1 MSDRPTVIVVSKGKG
16 HGGHHGGAWKVAY
29 ADFVTAMMAFF
40 LVMWIVGQSEEIKKA
55 VAGYFQDPIGF
66 MSEMGGMGPDH
77 VVVDM
82 SGEERAAFQ
91 LAKETLEG
99 QIAQVPELAELQQN
113 IEITITGEG
122 LRIELVEG
130 EGSLFFEVGSIDP
143 TESALRLFEII
154 ADELSGMPNKVA
166 IEGHTDASPYST
178 DDPEYSNWEL
188 STDRANAV
196 RRTMEPL
203 LAPDQI
209 AEVRGLADRVP
220 RDPDDPLSPQ
230 NRRVSILVIA
240 NESQTDE
247 GIAAAAEAAAA
258 EAVAAAGEGGEAP
271 AEGEH

>member
-29 ADFVTAMMAFF
+29 ADFVTAMLAFF
-40 LVMWIVGQSEEIKKA
+40 IVMWLLNQSEEIQKA

-66 MSEMGGMGPDH
+66 MSEQGGMGP
-77 VVVDM
+77 VVLPVDL
-82 SGEERAAFQ
+82 SGEERSAFQ
-91 LAKETLEG
+91 MAKEDLEG
-99 QIAQVPELAELQQN
+99 KIAQVPELAELQQN

-130 EGSLFFEVGSIDP
+130 EGSLFFDVASVDP
-143 TESALRLFEII
+143 TPAALRLFAII
-154 ADELSGMPNKVA
+154 AEELSGLENKVA

-209 AEVRGLADRVP
+209 QEVRGLADRVP
-220 RDPDDPLSPQ
+220 RDPDDPLRPSH
-230 NRRVSILVIA
+230 RRVSSLVTSNQA
-240 NESQTDE
+240 GGDAAE
-247 GIAAAAEAAAA
+247 GEVAAEGAEAAA
-258 EAVAAAGEGGEAP
+258 EGGEAA
-271 AEGEH
+271 AEGGD